1 MAFLKGVMKMK
12 EIIIVAGKIKS
23 DVCRLR
29 HCLRE
34 KGYNSIPCKSAEQII
49 KEMEILPTCDVT
61 VPLVVIKPEILV
73 GISDDVIVKLS
84 DFALDVPFHLSN
96 KEVQADLAEI
106 FERICECRIVFKQ
119 EQNPELAGVLRESG
133 VEMVSSWGE

>member
-1 MAFLKGVMKMK
+1 MK

-23 DVCRLR
+23 DVCWLR

-34 KGYNSIPCKSAEQII
+34 KGYNSIPCNSAEQII
-49 KEMEILPTCDVT
+49 KEMEILPTCDAT

-96 KEVQADLAEI
+96 EEVQADLAEI
-106 FERICECRIVFKQ
+106 FERICEYRTVFKQ

-133 VEMVSSWGE
+133 VEVVRS